1 MRFVINK
8 RPSSLK
14 TSKTYKGINWDK
26 MREWKKSSVRS
37 KVEHAFLIV
46 KKKFGYSKVAY
57 KGIYKNMH
65 RFNILFASANLVMYL
80 RANREKDFCMV

>member
-1 MRFVINK
+1 
-8 RPSSLK
+8 
-14 TSKTYKGINWDK
+14 